1 MRCGLKFIAS
11 SCAVLVV
18 GAAGPAASAAVRQ
31 CAPGVTS
38 DIARADN
45 ELEGKR
51 KALTSW
57 TAKAARLGPA
67 YTSWRIADKKVLGCK
82 RGKTPSDGVQCVAY
96 ASPCTILQ
104 APNAPN
110 APNAPKRSRKRFGP
124 LTPFEV

>member
-1 MRCGLKFIAS
+1 MRCGLKFIAY
-11 SCAVLVV
+11 SCATLVV
-18 GAAGPAASAAVRQ
+18 GATGPEASAAVRQ

-38 DIARADN
+38 EIARADN

-51 KALTSW
+51 KALISW

-110 APNAPKRSRKRFGP
+110 TPKRSKKRFGP